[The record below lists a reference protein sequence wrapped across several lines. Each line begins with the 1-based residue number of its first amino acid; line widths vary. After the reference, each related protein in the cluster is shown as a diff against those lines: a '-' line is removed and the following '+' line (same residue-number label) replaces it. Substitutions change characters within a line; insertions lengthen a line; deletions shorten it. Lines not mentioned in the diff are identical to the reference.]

1 MHLLLVSLTV
11 ALAVENQPSTDIV
24 LETAVAEV
32 DRAVAA
38 LAGKPDAPYYLAAQ
52 VTDAHDITLM
62 AEDGALSSWQPRHS
76 RRVDVDVR
84 VGTPDLDSSHTL
96 RSERPDE
103 GTIGRTI
110 TIDDDPAVLA
120 RDLWRELDLR
130 VREARERWAKV
141 SADRTVLVEE
151 DGAPDLAPTEP
162 VTDIQPLVALAF
174 DPGPWQDIMRH
185 ASARLAGGV
194 IRDGSATLTA
204 TAVNEWFVASDG
216 QRVRHGGV
224 EHRIMLR
231 ADAVAPDG
239 TVLALYRSWEEVDP
253 ARLPDEAALVAAADD
268 LRVRLGALVAAPE
281 QAPYTGPVVLSDRAS
296 GVFFHE
302 IFGHRMEGHRLKQVD
317 NAGTF
322 KDMVGKAVLPSF
334 LSVVDDPTRG
344 DWNGTPL
351 RGTYSYDD
359 QGVPAQ
365 RANLVENGVLRGFLE
380 SRSPHAA
387 GFVSNGHGRAQP
399 GMRPVSRQG
408 NLIVTASKSVTDA
421 ALRVE
426 LIRAAKADGLP
437 YALWIDEIQ
446 GGFTYTNRGI
456 PNAFQVDVL
465 EAHRVWVDGRPDEL
479 VRGIDLIGTPLVAFS
494 RVLLAGESKDVFNG
508 SCGAESGWVPV
519 SGVAPALLVAQLETQ
534 RKQKGQNTPPLLPP
548 PTAPPA
554 SVNPGGAL

>member
-1 MHLLLVSLTV
+1 MHSLLLWPVL
-11 ALAVENQPSTDIV
+11 ALAVESPPSNDVILDAT
-24 LETAVAEV
+24 VAEI

-38 LAGKPDAPYYLAAQ
+38 LAGKPNAPYYLAAQ
-52 VTDAHDITLM
+52 VTDMQDVSLT
-62 AEDGALSSWQPRHS
+62 AEDGALSSWQPRHT

-84 VGTPDLDSSHTL
+84 VGSPELDSSHTL
-96 RSERPDE
+96 RSERPDD
-103 GTIGRTI
+103 GNIGRSI
-110 TIDDDPAVLA
+110 VIDDDPAVLR

-141 SADRTVLVEE
+141 SADKAVLVQEA
-151 DGAPDLAPTEP
+151 GAPDLAPVEP
-162 VTDIQPLVALAF
+162 VTDLQPRVELAF
-174 DPGPWQDIMRH
+174 DPEPWGDALRR
-185 ASARLAGGV
+185 ASAHLAGGV
-194 IRDGSATLTA
+194 IRDGNAALTA

-216 QRVRHGGV
+216 ERVRHGRV
-224 EHRIMLR
+224 EYRIMLR
-231 ADAVAPDG
+231 ADAVALDG
-239 TVLALYRSWEEVDP
+239 TVLSLYASWEEVDP
-253 ARLPDEAALVAAADD
+253 ARLPDSDALAAAADD
-268 LRVRLGALVAAPE
+268 LRLRLGELVNAPE
-281 QAPYTGPVVLSDRAS
+281 QAPYTGPVVLSDRAA

-322 KDMVGKAVLPSF
+322 KDMVGKPVLPSF

-344 DWNGTPL
+344 DWNGIPL
-351 RGTYSYDD
+351 RGAYAYDD
-359 QGVPAQ
+359 QGVPAA
-365 RANLVENGVLRGFLE
+365 RATLVEDGVLRGFLE

-387 GFVSNGHGRAQP
+387 GVSSNGHGRAQP

-408 NLIVTASKSVTDA
+408 NLIVTASQSVPDA
-421 ALRVE
+421 TLRAD
-426 LIRAAKADGLP
+426 LIRAAKAEGLP

-494 RVLLAGESKDVFNG
+494 RIVRAGESKEVFNG

-534 RKQKGQNTPPLLPP
+534 RKQKGQNMPPLLPAP
-548 PTAPPA
+548 EAPPA
-554 SVNPGGAL
+554 ALAPGGER